1 MILKKE
7 NSASMSKVKI
17 IKYLNRKY
25 GGSLLPFLYF
35 LFSKIPSTL
44 FLNGVEVFENKFSPL
59 R

>member
-1 MILKKE
+1 
-7 NSASMSKVKI
+7 MSKVKI